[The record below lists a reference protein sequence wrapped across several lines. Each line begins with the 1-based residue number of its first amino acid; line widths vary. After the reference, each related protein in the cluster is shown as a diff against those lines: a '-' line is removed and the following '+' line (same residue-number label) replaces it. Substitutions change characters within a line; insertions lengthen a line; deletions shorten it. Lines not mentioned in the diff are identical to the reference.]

1 MALVVVNLTVRSDLK
16 GRVKATYIMFDRQIP
31 NAECQIVILFFFSI
45 GPPIPS
51 MTFLSS
57 QPFMSLQGSI
67 PYAIAMIDNSR
78 TYQSYLCTNR
88 CFR

>member
-31 NAECQIVILFFFSI
+31 NVEWQIVILSFFSQ

-51 MTFLSS
+51 MTFL
-57 QPFMSLQGSI
+57 QA
-67 PYAIAMIDNSR
+67 YV
-78 TYQSYLCTNR
+78 T
-88 CFR
+88 